1 VYDFSTGGIVKYVI
15 GILVGFGV
23 LFLIVGGTIPLW
35 MGLRFVWH
43 GLNCSRWPTTTGVVV
58 KAAISESEAGS
69 KGNRYQLA
77 AYTFFL
83 PKLSF
88 SYQVNGHSY
97 TTENLQFG
105 RAEGSGDASEAALLM
120 LRYPVGAKVK
130 IHYHPS
136 NPSLAVVRPGVYSDI
151 VWYFVAG
158 VSFILFGVVAGLG
171 YLSTVRDIL
180 VFHHVMGL
188 MWLIFIM
195 LGIGMLAP
203 GLLNLWRAK
212 ASQNWPT
219 VNGVIVFSEKEMAK
233 SAIQHS
239 EGKTY
244 VTDTNSVPLAYQY
257 EVNGEKH
264 YSNVRHFGQFV
275 GSSEESW
282 SDAIFKRYPT
292 GTQVPVTYCPAD
304 PDVAALE
311 SGIHPE
317 TWFLPGGGA
326 AFLLFGLL
334 ALYMFERH

>member
-1 VYDFSTGGIVKYVI
+1 MGIF
-15 GILVGFGV
+15 VGLGV
-23 LFLIVGGTIPLW
+23 LFLLVGGAIPLW
-35 MGLRFVWH
+35 MGLRSAWR
-43 GLNCSRWPTTTGVVV
+43 GLTCSRWPTATGVVL
-58 KAAISESEAGS
+58 KAAISESEAS
-69 KGNRYQLA
+69 RET
-77 AYTFFL
+77 YTFYL

-88 SYQVNGHSY
+88 SYQVEGRDY

-120 LRYPVGAKVK
+120 LRYPVGAKVP

-136 NPSLAVVRPGVYSDI
+136 HPSLAVVRPGVHSDI

-158 VSFILFGVVAGLG
+158 ISFILFGVVVGLA
-171 YLSTVRDIL
+171 YLSTASDTL
-180 VFHHVMGL
+180 AFQHVMGL

-195 LGIGMLAP
+195 LGIGMLTP

-212 ASQNWPT
+212 ASENWPT
-219 VNGVIVFSEKEMAK
+219 VNGVIVFSEKETAQ
-233 SAIQHS
+233 SAIQDS
-239 EGKTY
+239 EGHTY
-244 VTDTNSVPLAYQY
+244 GSNTDGVPLAYQY

-282 SDAIFKRYPT
+282 SDAILKRYPT
-292 GTQVPVTYCPAD
+292 GTQVPVTYCPTD

-317 TWFLPGGGA
+317 SWFLPVGGA

-334 ALYMFERH
+334 ALYMSLRH